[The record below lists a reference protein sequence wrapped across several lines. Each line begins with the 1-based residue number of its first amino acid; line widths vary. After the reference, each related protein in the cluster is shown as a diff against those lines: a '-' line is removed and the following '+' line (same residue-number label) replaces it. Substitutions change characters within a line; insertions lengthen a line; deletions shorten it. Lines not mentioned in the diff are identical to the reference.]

1 MNSRKNKLNGKKRSW
16 FFKPMPNAHLGAV
29 WILFLSPLITPHSIF
44 ITHHSLLKIPQ
55 FPNPHPSGTH
65 NSASHHLIFSTFCG
79 THNWAPCQAFLL
91 AYPPHT
97 ISSSPFPFSPQYSP
111 KTRDF
116 NLISYSSHHIQYYLF
131 LLSQKRKHYL
141 FLIYFTPSFSLLFI
155 VSLFTIALPIFLCV
169 SLHHITTTIAHH
181 HYNHRKSHTYNHKIA
196 YPYSYWKSHSL
207 AAATSYHHHLHL
219 SGWY

>member
-29 WILFLSPLITPHSIF
+29 WILFLSPLLTPHSIF

-65 NSASHHLIFSTFCG
+65 NSASYHSIFSTFCG

-97 ISSSPFPFSPQYSP
+97 ISSFHHLLFPFSPQYSP
-111 KTRDF
+111 KTKDF

-131 LLSQKRKHYL
+131 LLSQKTKKK
-141 FLIYFTPSFSLLFI
+141 TLFI
-155 VSLFTIALPIFLCV
+155 FNLFHSLFFFVIQCLA
-169 SLHHITTTIAHH
+169 LHHSTAYLPLCLSPPHHNNHSSPPLQPPKIT
-181 HYNHRKSHTYNHKIA
+181 Y
-196 YPYSYWKSHSL
+196 L
-207 AAATSYHHHLHL
+207 
-219 SGWY
+219 